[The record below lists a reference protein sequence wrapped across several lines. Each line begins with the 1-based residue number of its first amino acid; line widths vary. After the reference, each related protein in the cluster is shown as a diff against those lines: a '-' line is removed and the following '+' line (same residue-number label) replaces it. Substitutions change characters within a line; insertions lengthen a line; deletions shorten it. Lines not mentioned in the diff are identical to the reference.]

1 MSKTFFLPYSST
13 VGTCTY
19 GTSLIPAADVCQYP
33 IGLLFTQVYLLFD
46 LHYNNFIAQHMSAQI
61 HTTIPTEARYSAEPV
76 LKNLVPFLEQVG
88 GIIGI
93 KSPKRIKKGLL

>member
-1 MSKTFFLPYSST
+1 
-13 VGTCTY
+13 
-19 GTSLIPAADVCQYP
+19 
-33 IGLLFTQVYLLFD
+33 
-46 LHYNNFIAQHMSAQI
+46 MSAQI

-93 KSPKRIKKGLL
+93 KSPKRIKGLL